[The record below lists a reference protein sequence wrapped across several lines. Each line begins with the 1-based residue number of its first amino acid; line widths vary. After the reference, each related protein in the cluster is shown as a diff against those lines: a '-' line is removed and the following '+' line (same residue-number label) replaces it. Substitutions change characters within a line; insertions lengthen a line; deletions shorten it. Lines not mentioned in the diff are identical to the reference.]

1 MRWDAGLAGLWRR
14 GRTARSASVGKGASR
29 SVPIPL
35 LRAMRLCPPYG
46 RSVNPMPPEM
56 LQLVRIAHDINCDD
70 LAVLDIKRGGLQRIV
85 GLDRHE
91 SRQAIDEAVAHD
103 LRHLL
108 GKETRK

>member
-1 MRWDAGLAGLWRR
+1 MIWDAGLARLCPR

-29 SVPIPL
+29 SVAITL

-46 RSVNPMPPEM
+46 SVNPMTPEM